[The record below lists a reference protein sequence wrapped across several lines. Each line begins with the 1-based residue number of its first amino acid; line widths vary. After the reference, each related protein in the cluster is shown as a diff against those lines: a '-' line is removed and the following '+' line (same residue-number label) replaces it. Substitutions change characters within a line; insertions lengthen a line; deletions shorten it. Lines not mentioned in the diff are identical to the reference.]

1 VGYIEQCSHICY
13 YNTVSKNKQQVFEY
27 QYMESNQLGKKLKKL
42 RNKLG
47 LSQYDFARKADVPYT
62 TLTKVETGVIK
73 KPSVFVMSKIAKA
86 LNVDIENLIN

>member
-1 VGYIEQCSHICY
+1 
-13 YNTVSKNKQQVFEY
+13 
-27 QYMESNQLGKKLKKL
+27 MESNQLGQKVKKL

-47 LSQYDFARKADVPYT
+47 LSQDDFARKADVPYT

-86 LNVDIENLIN
+86 LSVSIEELIK